1 MRIQFRRDSSAAWA
15 TFNTILA
22 EAELGWDRT
31 VKRFKIGDGITTWQN
46 LPWYSTGEGGSGGL
60 VDSVNGQIGTV
71 ILDAE
76 DVGAAPSAHT
86 HAISGVT
93 GLQEALDGKQPS
105 GAYAS
110 STQGALADS
119 AVQLEDLAT
128 VATTGAYSDL
138 SGSPTIPNPGD
149 FATAAQGSLANSA
162 VQPEDLST
170 VAMTGAYNDLSGKP
184 TIPNPESFATAD
196 QGLLA
201 DSAVQPEELAT
212 VATSGSYNDL
222 LHKPD
227 IPEPEDFATAAQGA
241 LADSAVQPEELAA
254 VATTGEYSDLSG
266 SPTIPDP
273 ADFATAAQ
281 GVLADSA
288 VQPGDLTT
296 ALSNRV
302 INVAG
307 VAGIWAGTQAAYDL
321 LTPDASTLYII
332 TEP

>member
-76 DVGAAPSAHT
+76 DVGAAPLAHT

-93 GLQEALDGKQPS
+93 GLQAALEGKQPS

-110 STQGALADS
+110 ST
-119 AVQLEDLAT
+119 
-128 VATTGAYSDL
+128 
-138 SGSPTIPNPGD
+138 
-149 FATAAQGSLANSA
+149 
-162 VQPEDLST
+162 
-170 VAMTGAYNDLSGKP
+170 
-184 TIPNPESFATAD
+184 
-196 QGLLA
+196 
-201 DSAVQPEELAT
+201 
-212 VATSGSYNDL
+212 
-222 LHKPD
+222 
-227 IPEPEDFATAAQGA
+227 QGA

-332 TEP
+332 TAP